1 METKGK
7 EKERE
12 GKKSDH
18 PELRRIVKGLL
29 AATGEEEQVRLLQQI
44 EKKLLTGYR
53 IRVGSLRIEPLVLE
67 AYYYHETHFADA
79 NTHRAPEQKEWDQLY
94 RHCKKA
100 DMDPSGRTGGVDLCL
115 ACQEDGEEHWLSFLI
130 KNAWVNGEF
139 CRQVRLNA
147 ILNREVGEGSLT
159 GVLEKKKEVR
169 GKVAFIQ
176 RAGLTKDG
184 YARLR
189 LAAVALDPER
199 LEENLTLACGDP
211 DGMRVSRGKQWRRA
225 AAALAEGLEREQAER
240 KWGRIEE
247 QYWKLAQADLAA
259 GEEMLDE
266 TV

>member
-7 EKERE
+7 KKERE

-29 AATGEEEQVRLLQQI
+29 AATGEEEQVQLLQQI

-53 IRVGSLRIEPLVLE
+53 IRVGSLGIEPLVLE

-115 ACQEDGEEHWLSFLI
+115 ACQEDGEEHFTVVFSHESKELPNRSRF
-130 KNAWVNGEF
+130 F
-139 CRQVRLNA
+139 RLHNQPPFRPQKMQGGYC
-147 ILNREVGEGSLT
+147 NFKGP
-159 GVLEKKKEVR
+159 VLKFE
-169 GKVAFIQ
+169 
-176 RAGLTKDG
+176 
-184 YARLR
+184 LR
-189 LAAVALDPER
+189 C
-199 LEENLTLACGDP
+199 N
-211 DGMRVSRGKQWRRA
+211 
-225 AAALAEGLEREQAER
+225 
-240 KWGRIEE
+240 I
-247 QYWKLAQADLAA
+247 
-259 GEEMLDE
+259 